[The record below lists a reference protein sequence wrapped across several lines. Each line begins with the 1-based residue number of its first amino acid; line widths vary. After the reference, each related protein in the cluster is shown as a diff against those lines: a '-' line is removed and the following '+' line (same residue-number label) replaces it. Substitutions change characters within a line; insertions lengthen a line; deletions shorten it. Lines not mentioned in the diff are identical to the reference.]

1 MASVTRA
8 RVTLSSSPGQTE
20 ILRAFE
26 RFHRRHQRLP
36 SSADAQASSRSR
48 DPDVPSYAE
57 VMAAFPGRR
66 WADIREWAATELG
79 LDVTQASRRA
89 APVPASAPVPPE
101 KSTPPEGPLSD
112 AQFELLWEVSREPR
126 LIDHLDGRTMRAL
139 VSRGLARRDG
149 DWLRGTDTGPLVLH
163 SHLQALAAAA
173 RGRTA
178 SIYRALLNLE
188 VSIIPGSEVRLGA
201 AIVPAD
207 DVVLG
212 LFRKARAFDV
222 EHRRS

>member
-1 MASVTRA
+1 MTSVARA
-8 RVTLSSSPGQTE
+8 QVTLNPSLGHDE
-20 ILRAFE
+20 ILRAFG

-66 WADIREWAATELG
+66 WADIREWAATGLG

-89 APVPASAPVPPE
+89 APVPAPAAPA
-101 KSTPPEGPLSD
+101 KSTPAEGPLSD

-139 VSRGLARRDG
+139 VSRGLARCEG
-149 DWLRGTDTGPLVLH
+149 DWLRGTDNGPLALR
-163 SHLQALAAAA
+163 SHLQVLAASA

-178 SIYRALLNLE
+178 SIYRALLDLE
-188 VSIIPGSEVRLGA
+188 ISIVPGSEVRLGA

-207 DVVLG
+207 DAVLG

-222 EHRRS
+222 ERRSPS